1 MVEKIKETIV
11 DKNKRYAQIRD
22 YIGKIYSDLRLPF
35 DVDKYKGIITT
46 DTEIKAFYDNCV
58 IHIDHDLTY
67 SRIEPYKKLIK

>member
-1 MVEKIKETIV
+1 M

-46 DTEIKAFYDNCV
+46 DTEIKAFYDNTC
-58 IHIDHDLTY
+58 IHLDHKLTRY
-67 SRIEPYKKLIK
+67 RIEPYKKLIK